1 MSKGD
6 KKKGGSD
13 DEGPKQPK
21 SAKQSGGVK
30 PLRLGLLAAALI
42 AGPPLYGLVQD
53 GSIDSV
59 TALQKAG
66 IVAMA
71 CAIAFSWLR
80 GLIID
85 YQAQVEIDRRRK
97 AARTQQILRMIELEN
112 SAKVADAGQAAR
124 SAKNGRR
131 GSDQQ
136 SA

>member
-1 MSKGD
+1 MSKGG

-21 SAKQSGGVK
+21 SARQSGGVK

-85 YQAQVEIDRRRK
+85 YQAQVEIDKRRK

-124 SAKNGRR
+124 SAKNGQR